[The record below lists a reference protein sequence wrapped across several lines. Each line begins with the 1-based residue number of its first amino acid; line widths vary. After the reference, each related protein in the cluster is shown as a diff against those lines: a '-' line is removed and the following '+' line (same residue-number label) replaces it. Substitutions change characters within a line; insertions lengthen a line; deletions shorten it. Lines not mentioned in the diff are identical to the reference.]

1 MAWTTP
7 RTWVTAEIVTA
18 SIMNTDVRD
27 NLDETVPAIAAI
39 AGQYFVADGANS
51 ITVARAETNEVL
63 TSQTTTSTS
72 FTDLTTSGPSVTV
85 TVQSRAMIFVSARVF
100 NNTAGEICLVGVD
113 ISGASTVS
121 AADNRALLY
130 ESGAAND
137 NLMATW
143 NYMHTGLSAGSTT
156 FKLEYRVTGG
166 TGTFSN
172 RRIVV
177 VPY

>member
-1 MAWTTP
+1 
-7 RTWVTAEIVTA
+7 
-18 SIMNTDVRD
+18 MNSHVRD
-27 NLDETVPAIAAI
+27 NLLETAPAKAAI
-39 AGQYFVADGANS
+39 AGQYFVATGANA
-51 ITVARAETNEVL
+51 ITVARADTDEVL
-63 TSQTTTSTS
+63 TSETTASTS
-72 FTDLTTSGPSVTV
+72 FTNLSTSGPSVTV

-100 NNTAGEICLVGVD
+100 NSTAGALNLVSVD

-121 AADNRALLY
+121 SADNRALLY
-130 ESGAAND
+130 ESGNAND

-143 NYMHTGLSAGSTT
+143 NYMHTGLSSGSTT
-156 FKLEYRVTGG
+156 FKLEYRVTAG